1 MSIGK
6 IIPGG
11 PSTRDGSA
19 DAAHEKSLISE
30 ATAQWNVL
38 CITGFLGWGLAPII
52 PQRRLAVLIRVL
64 YKDNK
69 YDYVS
74 DSVLDELIESGKIKQ
89 FCRTEGWVTVG
100 EDPIR
105 GRGGIADRVGY
116 SGPER
121 RRAIRAA

>member
-1 MSIGK
+1 M
-6 IIPGG
+6 
-11 PSTRDGSA
+11 
-19 DAAHEKSLISE
+19 
-30 ATAQWNVL
+30 
-38 CITGFLGWGLAPII
+38 TGFLEWGLAPTI
-52 PQRRLAVLIRVL
+52 PQRRQAVLIRVL

-69 YDYVS
+69 YDYVP
-74 DSVLDELIESGKIKQ
+74 DSMLDELIESGKIKQ

>member
-1 MSIGK
+1 MERSLHNGF
-6 IIPGG
+6 
-11 PSTRDGSA
+11 SWMGSG
-19 DAAHEKSLISE
+19 
-30 ATAQWNVL
+30 T
-38 CITGFLGWGLAPII
+38 II